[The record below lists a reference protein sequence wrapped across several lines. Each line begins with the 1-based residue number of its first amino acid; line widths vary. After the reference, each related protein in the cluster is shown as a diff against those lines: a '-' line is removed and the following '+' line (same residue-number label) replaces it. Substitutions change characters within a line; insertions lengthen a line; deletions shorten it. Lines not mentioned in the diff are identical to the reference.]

1 MTISY
6 TLSDD
11 QPTFDADVVLNI
23 KYDPNTGS
31 AARAF
36 EMAAGLIHSLE
47 DMDRVFS
54 QSIHLE
60 LETALVVEDLQKS
73 SLKIFL
79 KKCSTRNT

>member
-1 MTISY
+1 MAISY
-6 TLSDD
+6 TFSDD
-11 QPTFDADVVLNI
+11 EPTTDADVVLDI
-23 KYDPNTGS
+23 KYDPDFGS

-60 LETALVVEDLQKS
+60 LETALGGVC
-73 SLKIFL
+73 I
-79 KKCSTRNT
+79 